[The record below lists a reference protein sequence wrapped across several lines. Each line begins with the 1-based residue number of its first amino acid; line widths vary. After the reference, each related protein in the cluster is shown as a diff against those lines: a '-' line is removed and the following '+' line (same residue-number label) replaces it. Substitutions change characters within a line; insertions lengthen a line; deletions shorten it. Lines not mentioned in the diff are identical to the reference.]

1 MPDKFYTTKESRR
14 SLGELLNMMSDILAK
29 TAEDIQRAAEGKAV
43 KYAYLYNVDREY
55 VGPERI
61 HANVLRALD
70 IKAAKLMGNY
80 SE

>member
-1 MPDKFYTTKESRR
+1 MSDKFYTTQESRR
-14 SLGELLNMMSDILAK
+14 GLGELLNMMSDILAK
-29 TAEDIQRAAEGKAV
+29 AAEDMRREAEGKPV
-43 KYAYLYNVDREY
+43 KYAYLYKIDRGY
-55 VGPERI
+55 VGPERT